1 MKTKLFSY
9 RFDISDK
16 ADKAA
21 YDALKDYMVE
31 RGVKCFS
38 AWGGSSFYLGK
49 KHEHGVIIELE
60 TEHLFHNQWNTA
72 PFDIY
77 DNGLRVFDWAEDY
90 PINFD
95 KDIKRGH
102 YLLQTDEMSTIRRN
116 TSSCGYC
123 GKQEPSAKD
132 YTFCPH
138 CLGSEYLKEDMIYLT
153 RMQPID
159 CKSDRAPLTD
169 AEKAFLMPLY
179 VEAQTREGKSRDIS
193 ARKATYAMIEKKYNK
208 AKKAAENE
216 YRGFMWLLDHNVNI
230 DNCIYYNHTDK
241 FCFGWRNTLSETVRS
256 ALRDLLA
263 EFPYEYELK

>member
-1 MKTKLFSY
+1 MQTILHTY
-9 RFDISDK
+9 YFDTRND
-16 ADKAA
+16 AERLA
-21 YDALKDYMVE
+21 YNALKGSLE
-31 RGVKCFS
+31 AQGLECFET
-38 AWGGSSFYLGK
+38 WGNGSHYLGDDYLL
-49 KHEHGVIIELE
+49 GIGIELE
-60 TEHLFHNQWNTA
+60 TEHLFNNQWNTA
-72 PFDIY
+72 PFGKY
-77 DNGLRVFDWAEDY
+77 EKGLRVFDWAQDY

-95 KDIKRGH
+95 GRIKKGH

-116 TSSCGYC
+116 TSACGYC
-123 GKQEPSAKD
+123 GEQEPSAKG
-132 YTFCPH
+132 YVFCPH
-138 CLGSEYLKEDMIYLT
+138 CLGSQYLNEEQIHLT

-159 CKSDRAPLTD
+159 CESERAPLTD
-169 AEKAFLMPLY
+169 AEKAFIMPLY

-193 ARKATYAMIEKKYNK
+193 ARKATYARIEKKYNK